1 MFIKGHK
8 KQVNGSYSD
17 IIGDDINKVEQYIRE
32 NLVSKQKILESV
44 LKELVEAGGKRLRP
58 ALVLLSGKFGKY
70 DANKLIPMAAAIE
83 ILHTATLVHDDVI
96 DEAKIRRGIPTV
108 HTRWGKDVAVFTG
121 DFLFSKA
128 FLLLTRSTSFE
139 NMQNLSKVIKAIC
152 EGEIGQY
159 QARYNKHV
167 TVRQYLKRIGRK
179 TALLFSLSCYIGA
192 HESGC
197 SRSIIRLLGKFGF
210 NFGMAFQITDDLLD
224 FTGDPAKTGKPVGRD
239 FVQGVYTLPLI
250 YTLNS
255 PLYKDE
261 TESLID
267 KQEYEQRD
275 VERVI
280 ELVHL
285 SGGIDYSKQ
294 LASKY
299 LKRAYDCMQ
308 KLPSIPARMALDDL
322 VKGLIGRNH

>member
-1 MFIKGHK
+1 MFKNGQK
-8 KQVNGSYSD
+8 KQVNVKYSD
-17 IIGDDINKVEQYIRE
+17 VIGEDIGKVERCIKE

-44 LKELVEAGGKRLRP
+44 LKELMEAGGKRLRP

-70 DANKLIPMAAAIE
+70 EEKKLIPLAAAIE

-108 HTRWGKDVAVFTG
+108 QTRWGKDVAVFTG
-121 DFLFSKA
+121 DFLFTKA
-128 FLLLTRSTSFE
+128 FMLLSSSTTFE
-139 NMQNLSKVIKAIC
+139 NLQNLSKVVKAIC
-152 EGEIGQY
+152 EGEIEQY
-159 QARYNKHV
+159 QSRYDKNV

-179 TALLFSLSCYIGA
+179 TALLFALSCYIGA

-197 SRSIIRLLGKFGF
+197 ARDIIRLLGKFGF

-224 FTGDPAKTGKPVGRD
+224 FTGDSAKTGKPVGRD

-255 PLYKDE
+255 PLYRDE
-261 TESLID
+261 IGVLLD
-267 KQEYEQRD
+267 KHQYDRQD
-275 VERVI
+275 VDRVV

-285 SGGIDYSKQ
+285 SGGIDYSRN

-299 LKRAYDCMQ
+299 LKRAYDCIHM
-308 KLPSIPARMALDDL
+308 LPPIPARMALNDL
-322 VKGLIGRNH
+322 MKGLIERNH